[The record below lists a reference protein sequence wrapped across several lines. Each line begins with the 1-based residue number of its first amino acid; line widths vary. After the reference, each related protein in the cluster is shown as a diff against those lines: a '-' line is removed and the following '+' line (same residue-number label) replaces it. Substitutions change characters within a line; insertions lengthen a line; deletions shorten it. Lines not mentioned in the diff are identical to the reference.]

1 MAEIQLPDWEALAL
15 SADLIGELRSDHAG
29 ETGAVYIYRGIL
41 AASRHRRIRAFARE
55 HLAVER
61 RHLAALDDWLPTAQ
75 RSRLL
80 PLWRLSGWMLGAIA
94 GLAGE
99 RAVYHTVEAVETFV
113 VRHYQAQI
121 DQLGESGPQGELRRT
136 LCAFRDDEAGHR
148 DDAGA
153 RVRIRG
159 GRVVRLWQTLVG
171 NGSAAAV
178 RLARRV

>member
-1 MAEIQLPDWEALAL
+1 MAESGLPDWDALAL
-15 SADLIGELRSDHAG
+15 SAEFVGELRSDHAG
-29 ETGAVYIYRGIL
+29 ETGAVSIYRGIL
-41 AASRHRRIRAFARE
+41 AASRQRRVIEFARE
-55 HLAVER
+55 HLAVEQ
-61 RHLAALDDWLPTAQ
+61 RHLATLDEWLPRAR

-80 PLWRLSGWMLGAIA
+80 PLWRLSGWTLGAIA

-121 DQLGESGPQGELRRT
+121 DRLGESGPEGELRRT

-153 RVRIRG
+153 RARTRG
-159 GRVVRLWQTLVG
+159 GP
-171 NGSAAAV
+171 AV
-178 RLARRV
+178 RL